1 MGKRMPTKVEKASPD
16 FDLGQSLRKIELF
29 KGFTDEQFRW
39 LQSVSH
45 ARELQDGEILIRD
58 GMEATHFF
66 VLLVGELIVTKL
78 VGGHEEVMTR
88 HSMPAP
94 TDRSVDEKP
103 AAANQFTGEM
113 SLLTDGINVA
123 TVRAMGRA
131 VVVSYPKDTF
141 IELIGKCPSVARVML
156 PVLAWRIKAS
166 EFQARNQATITALG
180 TLAAGLAHELNNPV
194 AAVSR
199 AASELQ
205 SSLDRLRDTIY
216 AWARLADSNDDEVL
230 SSVVR
235 TLEDNSP
242 VTAAGPLEAADLA
255 DELHDWA
262 QQLGGSE
269 PARLSTA
276 LSELAV
282 SRSWLDQHFSA
293 IRTDAVPSAL
303 DYLTSVLDIQGLL
316 AQLRTAIP
324 RITALVAATRDY
336 ANLDGAPEREFAVIE
351 GLETTLTM
359 LRGKLQNVHLARD
372 YQPGIPPVLGH
383 PSEMNQVWTNLIDN
397 AVDAMDGRGILTLR
411 ATHSAGCVTVEVTD
425 DGAGIPRDALP
436 RIFEPF
442 YTTKDVGR
450 GSGLGLHLS
459 YRIVTQRHGGS
470 ITARSDKGGTT
481 MLVRIPVWGR
491 SDREACDARLCP

>member
-303 DYLTSVLDIQGLL
+303 DYLTGYPG
-316 AQLRTAIP
+316 TA
-324 RITALVAATRDY
+324 RAAADGDTA
-336 ANLDGAPEREFAVIE
+336 
-351 GLETTLTM
+351 
-359 LRGKLQNVHLARD
+359 H
-372 YQPGIPPVLGH
+372 
-383 PSEMNQVWTNLIDN
+383 
-397 AVDAMDGRGILTLR
+397 
-411 ATHSAGCVTVEVTD
+411 HSA
-425 DGAGIPRDALP
+425 R
-436 RIFEPF
+436 
-442 YTTKDVGR
+442 
-450 GSGLGLHLS
+450 S
-459 YRIVTQRHGGS
+459 RH
-470 ITARSDKGGTT
+470 
-481 MLVRIPVWGR
+481 
-491 SDREACDARLCP
+491 ARLCEPGRRTGTGIRRHRGPGDHAHHAARQTPERSPSPRLSTRHTAGARPPVGNESSMDKSNR